1 MTRRRFLILAVIIGI
16 IHVGLVLFFGM
27 KKEGFH
33 EDEYYSYWSVSV
45 PAEEMR
51 PVNFSWNSG

>member
-1 MTRRRFLILAVIIGI
+1 MTRKRFIALAVLIGI
-16 IHVGLVLFFGM
+16 IHVGLILFFGM

-45 PAEEMR
+45 PAGEMR
-51 PVNFSWNSG
+51 DPPGS